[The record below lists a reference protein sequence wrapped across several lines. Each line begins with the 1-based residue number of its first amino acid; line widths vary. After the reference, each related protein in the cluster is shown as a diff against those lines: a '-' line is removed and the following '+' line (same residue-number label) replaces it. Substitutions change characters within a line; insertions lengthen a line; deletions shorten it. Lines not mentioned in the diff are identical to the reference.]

1 MHWALRQSGDRRLL
15 VMPVSA
21 VGWWDEDLSGIGL
34 IPKTRPFR
42 SVLVVRP
49 FPGSGLLQGSGSRF
63 VWRMSR
69 RSRGA
74 LPALAGRRFRPDFRS
89 GRGRASPGGDGN
101 NGGAKWHVHWY
112 VYPLLY
118 WMEILTDMG
127 CMEQSSFDIAYV
139 TEIDPLWQ
147 DDTLT
152 ALINPEVA
160 IFANPIA
167 QVACAADCAAA
178 TTKLPLDPLFW
189 CAGCLGPMYPMNGN
203 IGAHVGEIQS
213 SRLALS
219 RFAYKLHR
227 QAIAWGTMG
236 SKGLC
241 GKYVMPIMRK
251 QQYRFQ
257 ATIPSPM
264 VKGRWACPPIGASD
278 MKPGSG
284 NAIRDW
290 RGLRIFGSGAN
301 AIAAFCSGG
310 RAMRRGLIIA
320 VAGVAL
326 VGASY
331 ALAQNVEGLDIQA
344 VLGLGES
351 GEKDAQA
358 LADEVL
364 RRSKDMQ
371 DEARSVAEQGQANMQ
386 RNAGRVGGGPAG
398 PIDFDEL
405 VRTASANQTE
415 GGRAPQLM
423 VFASLS
429 MPPDRVE
436 TVDP

>member
-1 MHWALRQSGDRRLL
+1 MTRFFPWWSAVSRSVRSVQLALAFVLVGLFLLVGAGRVSAQSVTTTQAVTNTAGGTANSSSTPGKCTGRFVNPVTDVCWSCLFPLSVGGMKIFPGDRPDTENPSFPVCACGSPIPRIGIAAGFWEPVRLADVTTKPWCFTSL
-15 VMPVSA
+15 GGKKIS
-21 VGWWDEDLSGIGL
+21 
-34 IPKTRPFR
+34 
-42 SVLVVRP
+42 
-49 FPGSGLLQGSGSRF
+49 PGF
-63 VWRMSR
+63 NI
-69 RSRGA
+69 
-74 LPALAGRRFRPDFRS
+74 

-203 IGAHVGEIQS
+203 IAAHVGEIQS

-284 NAIRDW
+284 NAIPGIGEDFGYLVW
-290 RGLRIFGSGAN
+290 RKRN
-301 AIAAFCSGG
+301 CC
-310 RAMRRGLIIA
+310 
-320 VAGVAL
+320 
-326 VGASY
+326 
-331 ALAQNVEGLDIQA
+331 
-344 VLGLGES
+344 VL
-351 GEKDAQA
+351 
-358 LADEVL
+358 
-364 RRSKDMQ
+364 
-371 DEARSVAEQGQANMQ
+371 
-386 RNAGRVGGGPAG
+386 
-398 PIDFDEL
+398 
-405 VRTASANQTE
+405 
-415 GGRAPQLM
+415 
-423 VFASLS
+423 
-429 MPPDRVE
+429 
-436 TVDP
+436 